1 MGPLPVW
8 AWGVIGGILVIA
20 YLWWTQWR
28 HSDSSSVSGKD
39 EPANALDLLPDQL
52 LNPEAPQSTQ
62 QSSSFASNFT
72 WLAQGVKL
80 GIAMGFSPLTVEQA
94 LRAYLDGGSIT
105 SQQKLIIDAVI
116 AQIGLPPDGTAGN
129 VTIIPDPP
137 PAPEKPEQPKPTTPP
152 ATPAKPAAPK
162 TAVYVIQR
170 GDTLSGI
177 AKKLGISMATLKQYN
192 PVFWTNPKYQQG
204 NMIWSGGKVVYPI
217 GG

>member
-1 MGPLPVW
+1 
-8 AWGVIGGILVIA
+8 
-20 YLWWTQWR
+20 
-28 HSDSSSVSGKD
+28 
-39 EPANALDLLPDQL
+39 
-52 LNPEAPQSTQ
+52 
-62 QSSSFASNFT
+62 
-72 WLAQGVKL
+72 
-80 GIAMGFSPLTVEQA
+80 
-94 LRAYLDGGSIT
+94 
-105 SQQKLIIDAVI
+105 VI

-152 ATPAKPAAPK
+152 ATPAKPAAPKTPAKPAAPK

-204 NMIWSGGKVVYPI
+204 NMI
-217 GG
+217 